1 MAYILNWKYKNL
13 KFKKVKQHSCAC
25 RNCDYFCND
34 DRSEYGTCLLD
45 ESSTHKYLNTCNCFA
60 HEEFKI
66 GDKVQ
71 VPYKGKIVDTEI
83 VEISKSGNYTTYITT
98 VGNNNLIQMKFFPK
112 EIKKIEK

>member
-60 HEEFKI
+60 HE
-66 GDKVQ
+66 
-71 VPYKGKIVDTEI
+71 
-83 VEISKSGNYTTYITT
+83 
-98 VGNNNLIQMKFFPK
+98 
-112 EIKKIEK
+112 